1 MSADFLPELPS
12 GFTLEREARG
22 ALALRRS
29 AAAELA
35 ESGFTLASDGRGRT
49 AELKGRHAVVL
60 LGPPGRELVVRRFTH
75 GGLLRLLTGARFA
88 DPRRPFAELVMSERL
103 AAAGVRTPE
112 VVAAR
117 ARRASAFGW
126 ELALVTR
133 RVVGARDGG
142 ELLAAAA
149 CDELPPGERASACA
163 AAGALVARLHALGF
177 LHADLHPLNM
187 LFARDGNPWLLDL
200 DRSRFES
207 TLDSD
212 TRARNLARLHR
223 YVERRRARG
232 EFQLSRTDRARFLC
246 AYEPDRERRRAMLA
260 AVARE
265 FERTLRWHQLGWRL
279 CGD

>member
-1 MSADFLPELPS
+1 MSADVVPELPS
-12 GFTLEREARG
+12 SFSLERGARG
-22 ALALRRS
+22 ALAVRRS
-29 AAAELA
+29 AAAELS
-35 ESGFTLASDGRGRT
+35 ESGFTLTSDGHGRT
-49 AELKGRHAVVL
+49 AELKGRRAVVL
-60 LGPPGRELVVRRFTH
+60 LGPPGRELVVRHFTH
-75 GGLLRLLTGARFA
+75 GGLLRLLTLARFA

-103 AAAGVRTPE
+103 SAAGVRTPE

-133 RVVGARDGG
+133 RVALARDGG
-142 ELLAAAA
+142 ELLASAAR
-149 CDELPPGERASACA
+149 DELPPRERSSAAA

-177 LHADLHPLNM
+177 LHADLHPKNM
-187 LFARDGNPWLLDL
+187 LFASDGSPWLLDL

-207 TLDSD
+207 TLDCAA
-212 TRARNLARLHR
+212 RARNLARLHR

-232 EFQLSRTDRARFLC
+232 EFLLSRTDRARFLC
-246 AYEPDRERRRAMLA
+246 AYEPDRERRRAVLA

-279 CGD
+279 FGD